1 MGDLTKQ
8 DIIYHHHNYRI
19 LLQNPFSQYS
29 FIKSLSEYSFFVPNI
44 SQSQSYNAPLLD
56 QALTWLND

>member
-1 MGDLTKQ
+1 MCDLTKQ

-29 FIKSLSEYSFFVPNI
+29 FIKSLSEYSNFRN
-44 SQSQSYNAPLLD
+44 YAPPLFLP
-56 QALTWLND
+56 